1 VPGLRAADMDHDCC
15 GIAGTYGMKKE
26 KYPIGMAVGAPL
38 FDKIRASGAPEA
50 ACDSETCRW
59 QIEKAT
65 GTRTRHPIEILLAAY
80 RAGDAARGTARAS
93 LPAPGP

>member
-1 VPGLRAADMDHDCC
+1 
-15 GIAGTYGMKKE
+15 MKKE

-65 GTRTRHPIEILLAAY
+65 GTRTRHPIEILLQAY
-80 RAGDAARGTARAS
+80 RAGDAESRTQGGQ
-93 LPAPGP
+93 PAPGGA